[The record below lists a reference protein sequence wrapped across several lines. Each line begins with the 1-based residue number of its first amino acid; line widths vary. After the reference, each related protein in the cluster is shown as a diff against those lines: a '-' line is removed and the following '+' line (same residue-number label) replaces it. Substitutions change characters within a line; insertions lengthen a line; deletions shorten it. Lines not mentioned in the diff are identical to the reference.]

1 MQTFTASFLGRDS
14 TGVVA
19 AVTRLLFE
27 ADCSVMAVS
36 QTILSGD
43 FAAIFMVQAPDSLAP
58 DNLHAHLVT
67 GLERANVDLSVIVR
81 PAVTG
86 SVAATVKCEP
96 FVVTAS
102 GPDGHGLLAALS
114 QVFGRHKVNIESLR
128 ALLDE
133 EHDSEHALSIFEV
146 MVPEGV
152 DLGRLGREL
161 RHEAQRLGWTV
172 SIQHR
177 DIFEA
182 MHRIGT
188 F

>member
-1 MQTFTASFLGRDS
+1 
-14 TGVVA
+14 
-19 AVTRLLFE
+19 
-27 ADCSVMAVS
+27 MAVS

-43 FAAIFMVQAPDSLAP
+43 FAAIFMVQVPDSQQP
-58 DNLHAHLVT
+58 DALHAHLVT

-81 PAVTG
+81 PAIAGT
-86 SVAATVKCEP
+86 VAATVQSEP

-102 GPDGHGLLAALS
+102 GPDGRGLLAALS

-146 MVPEGV
+146 MVPVNV
-152 DLGRLGREL
+152 DLGRLDREL
-161 RHEAQRLGWTV
+161 QHEGHRLGWTV
-172 SIQHR
+172 SMQHR

-188 F
+188 L

>member
-27 ADCSVMAVS
+27 AECSVTAVS

-43 FAAIFMVQAPDSLAP
+43 FAAIFMVQAPDNLAA
-58 DNLHAHLVT
+58 DALHAHLVT
-67 GLERANVDLSVIVR
+67 GLERARVDLSVIVR
-81 PAVTG
+81 QAVPSAPANKG
-86 SVAATVKCEP
+86 KNEP

-102 GPDGHGLLAALS
+102 GPDGRGLLAALS

-128 ALLDE
+128 ALLDDE
-133 EHDSEHALSIFEV
+133 QASGHALSIFEV
-146 MVPEGV
+146 MVPENV
-152 DLGRLGREL
+152 DLGRLSREL
-161 RHEAQRLGWTV
+161 QHEGQRLGWNV
-172 SIQHR
+172 SMQHR